1 MDIRTN
7 AFFVGNEDS
16 QFISG
21 SNGNIEI
28 SSSGFHLQSSGD
40 VSISG
45 SITATDGKIGNWNII
60 DGKLSGSFITLDA
73 DNSTIFKTDQGPG
86 TDDAAAF
93 DQLRDEYYID
103 FTPTTE
109 SPDNFMVNKDGRLI
123 ASGAF
128 FEGTISASAGKI
140 GGFTIGSSSL
150 HSGNKLFI
158 SGSPLEGNLHDPKY
172 MFISTS
178 KFNLKQSGEFTGS
191 SVRITGDADVG
202 DTARIGLDA
211 WTATGAGPPY
221 ARDKQATL
229 HLYQFAADSAAP
241 FVSIN
246 QERSTAEASQ
256 FGMMIQR
263 TETRDV

>member
-1 MDIRTN
+1 
-7 AFFVGNEDS
+7 
-16 QFISG
+16 
-21 SNGNIEI
+21 
-28 SSSGFHLQSSGD
+28 
-40 VSISG
+40 
-45 SITATDGKIGNWNII
+45 
-60 DGKLSGSFITLDA
+60 
-73 DNSTIFKTDQGPG
+73 PG
-86 TDDAAAF
+86 TDDDAAF

-109 SPDNFMVNKDGRLI
+109 SPDNYYIKMGPNFMVDKHGQLI

-191 SVRITGDADVG
+191 AVRITGDSDVG
-202 DTARIGLDA
+202 DTARVGLDA
-211 WTATGAGPPY
+211 WTSTGAGPPY

-229 HLYQFAADSAAP
+229 HLYQFAAASADP
-241 FVSIN
+241 FVILGE
-246 QERSTAEASQ
+246 ERS
-256 FGMMIQR
+256 
-263 TETRDV
+263 